1 MGRPAKPISLATGAR
16 TKEEKEGRQKAE
28 EKLRGVG
35 KPKPPTYLTKT
46 QKKIFKDLV
55 KRMAGAEGLLCDLDD
70 WLIAKTAVAI
80 EKLAQVD
87 KDIENTPALLYDK
100 DVMNTRA
107 KYTQDFYRGCNELGL
122 SPQARAKLA
131 ISLTENTI
139 DPLLKALAD
148 DDE

>member
-1 MGRPAKPISLATGAR
+1 M
-16 TKEEKEGRQKAE
+16 
-28 EKLRGVG
+28 
-35 KPKPPTYLTKT
+35 
-46 QKKIFKDLV
+46 
-55 KRMAGAEGLLCDLDD
+55 LCDLDD

-80 EKLAQVD
+80 EKLAQID

-139 DPLLKALAD
+139 DPLLEALAD
-148 DDE
+148 DEE